1 MQHFTWNLR
10 LTLASFAL
18 SSGFLNLFFCFS
30 HKSETRGIF
39 GHFFCPRFIFYITFT
54 PFKRVVFHV
63 LWPKFVLIIK
73 VDEQVGGEVNFRS
86 FCWRKWCVKD
96 ARVDGSI
103 SPQLGAPV
111 QDVHVHLLRGT
122 QQGNECIHFI
132 YWNNRRVTEGILKGP
147 TTTKKRQKKMQLP
160 IKKTNLRDFAG
171 FFLIHSILFFLFFF
185 KERNGKRKKIN

>member
-1 MQHFTWNLR
+1 MRNIRTF
-10 LTLASFAL
+10 
-18 SSGFLNLFFCFS
+18 
-30 HKSETRGIF
+30 I
-39 GHFFCPRFIFYITFT
+39 CPRFIFYITFT

-86 FCWRKWCVKD
+86 FCWRKRCVKD

-103 SPQLGAPV
+103 SPQLRAPV
-111 QDVHVHLLRGT
+111 QDVHVLL
-122 QQGNECIHFI
+122 QQGLRYECIHFI
-132 YWNNRRVTEGILKGP
+132 YWNNRSVIEGILKGP

-160 IKKTNLRDFAG
+160 IKKTNLWDFSG
-171 FFLIHSILFFLFFF
+171 FFLIHPIFLFF

>member
-1 MQHFTWNLR
+1 M
-10 LTLASFAL
+10 
-18 SSGFLNLFFCFS
+18 
-30 HKSETRGIF
+30 
-39 GHFFCPRFIFYITFT
+39 
-54 PFKRVVFHV
+54 

-86 FCWRKWCVKD
+86 FCWRKRRVKD

-111 QDVHVHLLRGT
+111 QDVHVHL

-132 YWNNRRVTEGILKGP
+132 YWNNRRVIEGNWRARLQLKSD
-147 TTTKKRQKKMQLP
+147 RKKMQLP

-171 FFLIHSILFFLFFF
+171 FFVIHPIFFVFVFLS
-185 KERNGKRKKIN
+185 KERGKRLIKAAPFDSLYHFSRSLCSGGFKLVFR

>member
-1 MQHFTWNLR
+1 M
-10 LTLASFAL
+10 
-18 SSGFLNLFFCFS
+18 
-30 HKSETRGIF
+30 
-39 GHFFCPRFIFYITFT
+39 
-54 PFKRVVFHV
+54 

-132 YWNNRRVTEGILKGP
+132 YWNNRRVIEGILKGP

-160 IKKTNLRDFAG
+160 IKKTICEISLDFFWFTRFCFFC
-171 FFLIHSILFFLFFF
+171 FFLR
-185 KERNGKRKKIN
+185 KKMERGKRLIKAAPFDSLYHFSRSLCSGGFLNWCFLNVRENLLNV